1 MSVIHYQK
9 KEDMKFETAGDGILR
24 AEMLPGMVDGVHTYK
39 CKVAAGTVVTLET
52 FGDQTQIY
60 YFTRG
65 EGYVATP
72 KKAFNI
78 EEPSLFIPNMDKEA
92 NILHAATDMEFLQLT
107 SVMLPEDYEQFDHW
121 HIALPRFCPLSGCI
135 EYIEGFRPE
144 GIKALSILD
153 THFLT
158 RMTMGAII
166 GKGPN
171 KAAPHSHDNLYQWYY
186 GMPGTKFIYRAA
198 DEEIELHEGD
208 WAFIPTDI
216 EHAIEIEEDE
226 SRAGSKKS
234 AVTDKRRGN
243 DHDEKNDSCGFS
255 RSNGSITYGMR
266 GQCRERDDTDY
277 GTDVAGGG
285 HRCGRRIHDGRKRT
299 CYPAFF
305 LVGRGDET

>member
-9 KEDMKFETAGDGILR
+9 KEDMKFETAGNGILR

-107 SVMLPEDYEQFDHW
+107 SVMLPEDYEQFEHW

-135 EYIEGFRPE
+135 EYIEGFRQRLGSE
-144 GIKALSILD
+144 CIVKHLLN
-153 THFLT
+153 LL
-158 RMTMGAII
+158 
-166 GKGPN
+166 N
-171 KAAPHSHDNLYQWYY
+171 KNIRHTLQIFRRAFKLVVPSGDAEEHVAVDLVADAAR
-186 GMPGTKFIYRAA
+186 G
-198 DEEIELHEGD
+198 
-208 WAFIPTDI
+208 
-216 EHAIEIEEDE
+216 
-226 SRAGSKKS
+226 GS
-234 AVTDKRRGN
+234 
-243 DHDEKNDSCGFS
+243 
-255 RSNGSITYGMR
+255 
-266 GQCRERDDTDY
+266 
-277 GTDVAGGG
+277 
-285 HRCGRRIHDGRKRT
+285 
-299 CYPAFF
+299 
-305 LVGRGDET
+305 

>member
-9 KEDMKFETAGDGILR
+9 KEDMKFETAGNGILR
-24 AEMLPGMVDGVHTYK
+24 AEMLPGMVDGVHTFK

-135 EYIEGFRPE
+135 QKKLISIC
-144 GIKALSILD
+144 GIQDIS
-153 THFLT
+153 T
-158 RMTMGAII
+158 GS
-166 GKGPN
+166 G
-171 KAAPHSHDNLYQWYY
+171 S
-186 GMPGTKFIYRAA
+186 YRA
-198 DEEIELHEGD
+198 
-208 WAFIPTDI
+208 
-216 EHAIEIEEDE
+216 
-226 SRAGSKKS
+226 R
-234 AVTDKRRGN
+234 
-243 DHDEKNDSCGFS
+243 
-255 RSNGSITYGMR
+255 
-266 GQCRERDDTDY
+266 Q
-277 GTDVAGGG
+277 
-285 HRCGRRIHDGRKRT
+285 
-299 CYPAFF
+299 
-305 LVGRGDET
+305 